1 MPSLS
6 PASCSIFSSPP
17 AGVACAMRVYK
28 TPEIRNVAVVG
39 HGASGNT
46 SLVDALAFVAG
57 TSKRHG
63 SVKDGTALTDYTP
76 DEIERKYSINL
87 ALAVAEWLDTKL
99 NLIDTPGYLDF
110 TGEALAGGHAAP
122 GAVVVLSATGG
133 VEVGTEKVWDYCE
146 TQGIPR
152 LFFVSLMD
160 KEHADFERVYG
171 QVKERLT
178 PKVIPVEIPVGEGP
192 AFHGIINL
200 FSKKCHLYK
209 KGTKAGEYEE
219 ADVPAEYQ
227 ERFERYSKEL
237 IERIAE
243 TDDTLL
249 ERYLGG
255 EEIGRDEAIA
265 AMKAGMLKGELFPL
279 FCGAA
284 ELTFGTRALL
294 SKLVELV
301 PAPSERPPVD
311 AQRWGRA
318 ERRTLRVED
327 GGPFVAQVFKTISEP
342 HVGDVTFFRVYSG
355 TVKNGQDV
363 YNAPREAM
371 EKLNHLC
378 VTQGKER
385 FEIAELR
392 AGDVGAVAK
401 LRDTHTNDTLSTRD
415 HAIVLPKIPFPEP
428 VITEAIDV
436 KQRGEEEK
444 LSNGLHKLHEEDP
457 TFQHEYSGELGQTLI
472 RGLGERHLE
481 IIVGRLARKFGVHA
495 VIGKPKIAYR
505 ETFKARAGGRGQC
518 GDCWIRIAPLP
529 RGSGF
534 QFMDEIVG
542 GVIPRQYIPAVERG
556 IQEAAA
562 RGPVAGYPVVDFKV
576 EVYDGSYHDVDSNE
590 MSFKMAGILAFRN
603 VSPNCK
609 PVLLEPI
616 LELEVWTPD
625 EYQGAV
631 MGDLSSRRG
640 QILGTEPDGRQVKIK
655 ALVPEA
661 ELDRYATT
669 LHSITHGRGTYR
681 SKFHVYQEVPPD
693 AAQKVAEV
701 RKKELEEAKAS

>member
-1 MPSLS
+1 
-6 PASCSIFSSPP
+6 
-17 AGVACAMRVYK
+17 MRVYK
-28 TPEIRNVAVVG
+28 TSEIRNVAVVG
-39 HGASGNT
+39 HGASGKT

-63 SVKDGTALTDYTP
+63 SVKDGTALTDYTA

-87 ALAVAEWLDTKL
+87 ALAVAEWMDAKI

-110 TGEALAGGHAAP
+110 TGEALAGVYAADA
-122 GAVVVLSATGG
+122 AVVVVSATGG
-133 VEVGTEKVWDYCE
+133 VEVGTEKVWEYCE
-146 TQGIPR
+146 ARDLPR
-152 LFFVSLMD
+152 MLFVSLMD
-160 KEHADFERVYG
+160 KEHADFEKVYQQIR
-171 QVKERLT
+171 QVLT
-178 PKVIPVEIPVGEGP
+178 PRVIPVEIPVGEGP
-192 AFHGIINL
+192 DFHGVINL
-200 FSKKCHLYK
+200 FSKQCHLYK
-209 KGTKAGEYEE
+209 KGTKAGEYQET
-219 ADVPAEYQ
+219 DVPAEYQ

-255 EEIGRDEAIA
+255 EEIGRDEAIR
-265 AMKAGMLKGELFPL
+265 AMKAGMLRGELFPL

-284 ELTFGTRALL
+284 ELTYGVRALL
-294 SKLVELV
+294 SKMVELF
-301 PAPSERPPVD
+301 PAPHERPALE
-311 AQRWGRA
+311 AQKWGSA
-318 ERRTLRVED
+318 ERLMLKPED

-342 HVGDVTFFRVYSG
+342 HVGDVTLFRVYSG
-355 TVKNGQDV
+355 AVRNGQDV
-363 YNAPREAM
+363 YNAPRDAV

-378 VTQGKER
+378 VALGKDR
-385 FEIAELR
+385 SEIAELH
-392 AGDVGAVAK
+392 AGDIGVVAK
-401 LRDTHTNDTLSTRD
+401 LRDTHTNDTLSTREMPV
-415 HAIVLPKIPFPEP
+415 VLRKIPFPEP
-428 VITEAIDV
+428 VITVAIEV

-457 TFQHEYSGELGQTLI
+457 TFQHEYNGELQQTLI

-495 VIGKPKIAYR
+495 QITKPKIAYR
-505 ETFKARAGGRGQC
+505 ETFKGRAEGQGKHKKQTGGRGQY

-534 QFMDEIVG
+534 QFLDEIVG

-556 IQEAAA
+556 IHEAAA

-576 EVYDGSYHDVDSNE
+576 ELYDGSYHDVDSNE
-590 MSFKMAGILAFRN
+590 QSFKMAGILAFRN
-603 VSPNCK
+603 VSPNAR
-609 PVLLEPI
+609 PTLLEPI

-640 QILGTEPDGRQVKIK
+640 QILGTDKDGRLTKVR

-661 ELDRYATT
+661 ELEKYATV
-669 LHSITHGRGTYR
+669 LHSLTHGRGTYR
-681 SKFHVYQEVPPD
+681 QKFHVYQEVPPE
-693 AAQKVAEV
+693 AVHRVVEA
-701 RKKELEEAKAS
+701 RKKELEEAAKS

>member
-39 HGASGNT
+39 HGASGKT

-76 DEIERKYSINL
+76 DEIERKYSIYL

-99 NLIDTPGYLDF
+99 NLIDTPGDLDF
-110 TGEALAGGHAAP
+110 TGEGPAGVHAAD

-219 ADVPAEYQ
+219 ADGPPEYQ
-227 ERFERYSKEL
+227 ARFERYY
-237 IERIAE
+237 R
-243 TDDTLL
+243 LL
-249 ERYLGG
+249 ARYRGG
-255 EEIGRDEAIA
+255 EEIGRGEAIA
-265 AMKAGMLKGELFPL
+265 AMKAGMAKGELFPL

-284 ELTFGTRALL
+284 ELTYGMRALL
-294 SKLVELV
+294 TKMVELL
-301 PAPSERPPVD
+301 PAPHERPPVE
-311 AQRWGRA
+311 AQKWGSA
-318 ERRTLRVED
+318 ERVTLRAED

-378 VTQGKER
+378 VTQGKDR

-481 IIVGRLARKFGVHA
+481 IIVGRLARK
-495 VIGKPKIAYR
+495 
-505 ETFKARAGGRGQC
+505 
-518 GDCWIRIAPLP
+518 
-529 RGSGF
+529 
-534 QFMDEIVG
+534 
-542 GVIPRQYIPAVERG
+542 
-556 IQEAAA
+556 
-562 RGPVAGYPVVDFKV
+562 
-576 EVYDGSYHDVDSNE
+576 
-590 MSFKMAGILAFRN
+590 
-603 VSPNCK
+603 
-609 PVLLEPI
+609 
-616 LELEVWTPD
+616 
-625 EYQGAV
+625 
-631 MGDLSSRRG
+631 
-640 QILGTEPDGRQVKIK
+640 
-655 ALVPEA
+655 
-661 ELDRYATT
+661 
-669 LHSITHGRGTYR
+669 
-681 SKFHVYQEVPPD
+681 
-693 AAQKVAEV
+693 
-701 RKKELEEAKAS
+701 

>member
-1 MPSLS
+1 
-6 PASCSIFSSPP
+6 
-17 AGVACAMRVYK
+17 MRVYK

-39 HGASGNT
+39 HGASGKT

-63 SVKDGTALTDYTP
+63 AVKDGTALTDYTP

-87 ALAVAEWLDTKL
+87 ALAVAEWMDTKL

-110 TGEALAGGHAAP
+110 TGEALAGVYAAD
-122 GAVVVLSATGG
+122 GAVVVVSATGG

-146 TQGIPR
+146 GRGIPR

-160 KEHADFERVYG
+160 KEHAGFERVYE
-171 QVKERLT
+171 QIKRQLT

-192 AFHGIINL
+192 DFHGIINL

-219 ADVPAEYQ
+219 VDVPVEYG
-227 ERFERYSKEL
+227 ERFDRYSKEL

-265 AMKAGMLKGELFPL
+265 AMKAGMAKGELFPL

-284 ELTFGTRALL
+284 ELTYGTRALL
-294 SKLVELV
+294 SKMAELF
-301 PAPSERPPVD
+301 PAPHERPPVE
-311 AQRWGRA
+311 AQRWGSA
-318 ERRTLRVED
+318 ERVMLRAED
-327 GGPFVAQVFKTISEP
+327 GGPFVAQVFKTMSEP
-342 HVGDVTFFRVYSG
+342 HVGDVTYFRVYSG
-355 TVKNGQDV
+355 TVRNGQDV
-363 YNAPREAM
+363 YNAPRSAV

-378 VTQGKER
+378 VSVGKDR
-385 FEIAELR
+385 FEIAELH
-392 AGDVGAVAK
+392 AGDIGVVAK

-415 HAIVLPKIPFPEP
+415 APIVLRKIPFPEP
-428 VITEAIDV
+428 VITVAIEV

-457 TFQHEYSGELGQTLI
+457 TFQHEYNAELQQTLI

-481 IIVGRLARKFGVHA
+481 IIVGRLARKYGVHA
-495 VIGKPKIAYR
+495 VTTKPRVAYR
-505 ETFKARAGGRGQC
+505 ETFRGKAEGQGKHKKQTGGRGQY

-529 RGSGF
+529 RGSGL

-576 EVYDGSYHDVDSNE
+576 ELYDGSYHDVDSNE

-616 LELEVWTPD
+616 LELDVWTPD
-625 EYQGAV
+625 AYQGAV

-640 QILGTEPDGRQVKIK
+640 HIMGTEKDGRLTKVK
-655 ALVPEA
+655 ALVSEA
-661 ELDRYATT
+661 ELDRYATA
-669 LHSITHGRGTYR
+669 LHSLTHGRGTYR
-681 SKFHVYQEVPPD
+681 AKFHVYQEVPPE
-693 AAQKVAEV
+693 VAHKLVET
-701 RKKELEEAKAS
+701 RKKEMAEAKAS